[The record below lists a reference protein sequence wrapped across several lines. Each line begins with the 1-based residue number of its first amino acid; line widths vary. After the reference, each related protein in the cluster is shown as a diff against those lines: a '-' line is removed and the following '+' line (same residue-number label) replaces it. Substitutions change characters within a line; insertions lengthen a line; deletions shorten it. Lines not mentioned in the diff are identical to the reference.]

1 LFPLISLLLHYGAH
15 AIDSQDQECPADWF
29 DAGSLGCYKF
39 LDGKVNLT
47 WVEAQLACELQ
58 GGYLAE
64 PTSQM
69 QVDFLSELA
78 LLEGGF
84 TGVGFWYIGLTD
96 LGKEGDWSW
105 IHSGSD
111 LGDEIWSSHRPNN
124 KSRNS
129 DDCVVMVLRNNEV
142 FWEDHS
148 CISPDVSHHPVA
160 PVCQADTS
168 TIAPS
173 TSTTSTA
180 SPTTTAMSC
189 PSGWTEFQRGCYKLF
204 SSSETWVI
212 ADSLCLAEGARLT
225 SVHSM
230 EEEDFLNSLSNGNSY
245 WIGGYPKDN
254 SWVWSD
260 FSSFDYQHG
269 YDNNNDQCLYQYYSH
284 IGSGWSSHS
293 CATTNYEYYRI
304 CKLVM

>member
-1 LFPLISLLLHYGAH
+1 
-15 AIDSQDQECPADWF
+15 
-29 DAGSLGCYKF
+29 
-39 LDGKVNLT
+39 
-47 WVEAQLACELQ
+47 
-58 GGYLAE
+58 
-64 PTSQM
+64 M
-69 QVDFLSELA
+69 
-78 LLEGGF
+78 
-84 TGVGFWYIGLTD
+84 
-96 LGKEGDWSW
+96 
-105 IHSGSD
+105 
-111 LGDEIWSSHRPNN
+111 
-124 KSRNS
+124 
-129 DDCVVMVLRNNEV
+129 
-142 FWEDHS
+142 
-148 CISPDVSHHPVA
+148 SHHPVA